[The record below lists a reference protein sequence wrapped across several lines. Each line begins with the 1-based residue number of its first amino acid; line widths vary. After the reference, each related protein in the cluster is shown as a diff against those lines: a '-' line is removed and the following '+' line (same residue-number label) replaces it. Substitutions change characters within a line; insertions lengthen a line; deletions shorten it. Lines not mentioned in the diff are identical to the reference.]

1 MKNIT
6 KIVLMDMN
14 VGLAVIVASGQVT
27 LSIDNSIT
35 KM

>member
-14 VGLAVIVASGQVT
+14 VGLVDIVANGQET
-27 LSIDNSIT
+27 LSIDNYDI
-35 KM
+35 K

>member
-14 VGLAVIVASGQVT
+14 VGLVVIVVNGQVVLT
-27 LSIDNSIT
+27 N
-35 KM
+35 